1 MFTKPNTYTE
11 SIQVDA
17 AGISE
22 KVMKEGLPM
31 EISAGVTEIR
41 EKSAESI
48 VIGDT
53 SHNKKYGGL
62 TNR

>member
-1 MFTKPNTYTE
+1 MFTKPDTYTE

-17 AGISE
+17 TGISE
-22 KVMKEGLPM
+22 KVMKGLPM
-31 EISAGVTEIR
+31 EVSTDVTEIR

-53 SHNKKYGGL
+53 SHNKNYEGL

>member
-17 AGISE
+17 GGISE
-22 KVMKEGLPM
+22 KAMKGLPM
-31 EISAGVTEIR
+31 EISAGVIEIR